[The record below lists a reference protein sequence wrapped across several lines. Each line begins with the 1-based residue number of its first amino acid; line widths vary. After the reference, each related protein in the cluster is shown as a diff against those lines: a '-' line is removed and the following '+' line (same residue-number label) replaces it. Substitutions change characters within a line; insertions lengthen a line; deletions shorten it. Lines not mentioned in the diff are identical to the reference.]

1 MKKQNI
7 AIIAVVAFVLAI
19 SVGYALFSET
29 LQINGTATAKGNFDV
44 EFIEAGEPKEKAGYT
59 KQESSTLTTISD
71 DGKKLKR
78 KAELSEH
85 IRELTIN
92 VDKLDYPGAYVVI
105 PVKVENKGTIS
116 AILESISQSS
126 DKDIEEPI
134 KITYTGFDEKVG
146 EENVLK
152 ANETQEF
159 SIKVEWDPNDVDPS
173 NKRDVTATF
182 DVTLNYKQAVNQ
194 N

>member
-71 DGKKLKR
+71 DGKK
-78 KAELSEH
+78 
-85 IRELTIN
+85 LTIN